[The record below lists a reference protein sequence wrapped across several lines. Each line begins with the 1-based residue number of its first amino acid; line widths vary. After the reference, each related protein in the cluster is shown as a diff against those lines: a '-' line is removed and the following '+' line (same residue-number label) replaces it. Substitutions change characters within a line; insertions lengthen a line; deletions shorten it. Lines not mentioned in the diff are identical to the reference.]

1 METTVSSTSGGG
13 GVTVVASDAPSN
25 YQIAPRSDSN
35 QNSTAGS
42 APPAPPQAPPA
53 PPQAPPAPPQA
64 PQAPSAPL
72 QAPPPHTPSA
82 AATMPLKK
90 KRGRP
95 RKYGPDGSVTMALS
109 PKPISSAAPASSPVI
124 DFSVAKHKKI
134 KPVSKAKYELENLG
148 EWVACSVGANF
159 TPHII
164 TVNAGEDV
172 TMKIISF
179 SQQGPRAICVLS
191 ANGVISSVTLRQPDS
206 SGGTLT
212 YEGRFEILSL
222 SGSFMPSETGGARSR
237 SGGMSVSLASPDG
250 RVVGGGVA
258 GLLVA
263 ASPVQVVV
271 GSFLA
276 GNQHEQKP
284 KKQKQ
289 DSLSGAMPTSAI
301 PISSADPKSNFSSS
315 SFRGDSWS
323 PLPPE
328 SRNKP
333 ADINLTLPAGNVQY
347 CHYQDQNVNEVK
359 HFRCNVLLS
368 SNKFPGSARIFG
380 REMKLVALPVS
391 LFITFSLVASV
402 VLNFSSAVFL
412 YLLFNILL
420 WVIILWS
427 YKPSKV
433 EFDGLWPTLQSLCDG
448 EEDPCAMNKVENQSN
463 GNAESSCEVAGDTCF
478 KSENHNNE
486 KDQGNGNA
494 ESSCEVAGDTY
505 VESKSENHNNEKDRD
520 NGNGKDND
528 EKYGCSDGCD
538 DDDDGSAGAIGWQD
552 VDEEFDDNL
561 KKRIEDFIAKVN
573 KRWREERLIEASNK
587 QSPLSSAVVPES

>member
-64 PQAPSAPL
+64 PPAPPQAPSAPL

-82 AATMPLKK
+82 GATMPLKK

-289 DSLSGAMPTSAI
+289 DSLSSVMPTSAI

-333 ADINLTLPAGNVQY
+333 ADINLTLPA
-347 CHYQDQNVNEVK
+347 
-359 HFRCNVLLS
+359 
-368 SNKFPGSARIFG
+368 
-380 REMKLVALPVS
+380 
-391 LFITFSLVASV
+391 
-402 VLNFSSAVFL
+402 
-412 YLLFNILL
+412 
-420 WVIILWS
+420 
-427 YKPSKV
+427 
-433 EFDGLWPTLQSLCDG
+433 
-448 EEDPCAMNKVENQSN
+448 
-463 GNAESSCEVAGDTCF
+463 AG
-478 KSENHNNE
+478 
-486 KDQGNGNA
+486 
-494 ESSCEVAGDTY
+494 
-505 VESKSENHNNEKDRD
+505 
-520 NGNGKDND
+520 
-528 EKYGCSDGCD
+528 
-538 DDDDGSAGAIGWQD
+538 
-552 VDEEFDDNL
+552 
-561 KKRIEDFIAKVN
+561 
-573 KRWREERLIEASNK
+573 
-587 QSPLSSAVVPES
+587 